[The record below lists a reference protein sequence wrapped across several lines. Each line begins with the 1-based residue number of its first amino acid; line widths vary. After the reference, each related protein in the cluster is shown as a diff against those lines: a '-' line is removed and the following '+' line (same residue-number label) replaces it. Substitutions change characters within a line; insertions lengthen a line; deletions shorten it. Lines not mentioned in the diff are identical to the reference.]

1 MGELPLPSWSSGDG
15 QAPSPSRERAGER
28 GLIRRDST
36 FIRGGQGASG
46 LDECNRFPQYSGDTN
61 KVTF

>member
-1 MGELPLPSWSSGDG
+1 MGKLV
-15 QAPSPSRERAGER
+15 GE
-28 GLIRRDST
+28 GGGEGADSRDST